1 MNFAFKNE
9 PLRDFSEKYHRDE
22 IARALAHLGR
32 TLESG
37 PIVCKPV
44 VNGIEREGVEIFDR
58 RDPSMHSVPVSEVH
72 FAGADLALEAVEV
85 SRKALPAWRNTPALE
100 RSAIMRR
107 AAELMVTR
115 KAELTAVIIRESG
128 KPWREAD
135 ADVAEAIDFCVYYA
149 LLNEQMATPRLT
161 ENVLGESN
169 YYFYQPRGVVAVIA
183 PWNFPL
189 AIACGMA
196 AAALVTGNTVLL
208 KPAEQT
214 SAVAQDLFRIFRD
227 AGVPGG
233 AIAFLPGRGEIV
245 GRTIVESPYVDMIV
259 FTGSRDVGLGIIR
272 AASEQHPEQ
281 RSIKRV
287 VAELGGKNAIV
298 VDDDA
303 DMDDAVR
310 GVLSSAFGFSGQK
323 CSACSRVL
331 VVGDLYEPFVDR
343 LVKATGDV
351 LVGRASDPSTFVG
364 PVIDAESFHRIQKT
378 IFDAEGSMRRA
389 TRADLPR
396 EIQGTGHFIAPTV
409 LRECPL
415 DHPVWQEEIFGPVVA
430 CARAESFEAAVA
442 EATRSKYALT
452 GGVFSRSPR
461 HLDYARENLR
471 VGNLYLNR
479 GITGALV
486 GRQPFGGFGLSGV
499 GSKAGGPDYL
509 LQFVEPRVV
518 TENTM
523 RRGFTPDL

>member
-1 MNFAFKNE
+1 MNLPFRNE
-9 PLRDFSEKYHRDE
+9 PLRDFAERFHRDE
-22 IARALAHLGR
+22 IGRALAALDNA
-32 TLESG
+32 LKSA
-37 PIVCKPV
+37 PIVCRPV
-44 VNGIEREGVEIFDR
+44 VDGTERDGIEVFDR
-58 RDPSMHSVPVSEVH
+58 RDPSVSSVSVSEVH
-72 FAGADLALEAVEV
+72 FAGADLALEAIDV
-85 SRKALPAWRNTPALE
+85 SRKALANWRDCAASD
-100 RSAIMRR
+100 RSAIMRK
-107 AAELMVTR
+107 AGEIMIAK
-115 KAELTAVIIRESG
+115 KAELTALVIRESG

-149 LLNEQMATPRLT
+149 LLNDRMAHPRLT
-161 ENVLGESN
+161 ERVLGESN
-169 YYFYQPRGVVAVIA
+169 HYFYQPRGVVAVIA

-214 SAVAQDLFRIFRD
+214 SAVAQALFQIFRE

-233 AIAFLPGRGEIV
+233 VLALLPGRGEIV
-245 GRTIVESPYVDMIV
+245 GRTLVESPYVDMIV

-272 AASEQHPEQ
+272 AASDQQPEQ

-298 VDDDA
+298 IDDDA

-310 GVLSSAFGFSGQK
+310 GVLSSAFGYSGQK

-331 VVGDLYEPFVDR
+331 IVGDLYDPFVDR
-343 LVKATGDV
+343 LAKATRD
-351 LVGRASDPSTFVG
+351 LLIGRAFDPATFVG
-364 PVIDAESFHRIQKT
+364 PVIDTESFQRIQKT
-378 IFDAEGSMRRA
+378 IRDAESAMQRA
-389 TRADLPR
+389 TAAELPR
-396 EIQGTGHFIAPTV
+396 ELAGTGNFIAPTV
-409 LRECPL
+409 LRECPF
-415 DHPVWQEEIFGPVVA
+415 DHPVWMEEIFGPVVA
-430 CARAESFEAAVA
+430 CARIDSFEAAVA
-442 EATRSKYALT
+442 EVNRSQYALT
-452 GGVFSRSPR
+452 GGVFSRSPK
-461 HLDYARENLR
+461 HLEFARNNVR

-523 RRGFTPDL
+523 RRGFSPDL